1 MWLLLPPSL
10 VFRLTSVDLTIVVM
24 LLGSSQ
30 MSAASSKFSSQQSP
44 FLFFLSLSLSLFF
57 SLSLS
62 LSLFPSSSSS
72 SLPSVFSPLSFFLS
86 SLFRFFFV
94 FFFLFYLGGDRHSA
108 IISKLILTSI
118 PVVTSFLAPFMCVF
132 KSFNGV

>member
-1 MWLLLPPSL
+1 MA
-10 VFRLTSVDLTIVVM
+10 TAATIFGFQVNERRSDNSCNVA
-24 LLGSSQ
+24 GFQPNVSSII
-30 MSAASSKFSSQQSP
+30 KVQQPTKP
-44 FLFFLSLSLSLFF
+44 FPFFFSLSLFL

-94 FFFLFYLGGDRHSA
+94 FFFFFYLGGDRHSA

>member
-44 FLFFLSLSLSLFF
+44 FLFFSLSLSLSF